1 MSASKRLGKYGAG
14 YLILSAAV
22 FFIGQNS
29 TWAQGATEPVQP
41 YVFDKDLRTLPPP
54 PPETRKAHRPGTRP
68 DFKAKPFR
76 PGPPDP
82 LWHPGRKPGSSGTLV
97 PNTSGRLAAG
107 VTPSEFLTP
116 SPNFDRDQPGDDP
129 PPSVFLTPS
138 PNFDSGQP
146 GDDPPDTNGAV
157 GPNHYIQIVNFS
169 FEVFDKNGNSLAG
182 PTDPQTFWSAAPAND
197 DCRVRGRG
205 DPYVL
210 YDHLA
215 DRWIITQFANHLTS
229 LGDPLQ
235 VQCIAISK
243 GPNPVTDGFYAYT
256 FQLGVK
262 NDYPKL
268 AVWPDGY
275 YMISQRDDYDST
287 TNNLDAWVFDRANM
301 LNGNPATFQ
310 QQNSAFQNHH
320 DIIAL
325 PSDLTGPPPPA
336 GSPNFYVRPY
346 DGNLFMDGLPRIEI
360 FEFHADWGVPA
371 NTTFNLVQTFDTTTG
386 LATFSSS
393 TCGGNS
399 LDPDCVPQPGTSN
412 KLEVISV
419 WPMGPLQYRNFGDHE
434 TLLFSHAV
442 NVDGL
447 GLIGIRWYELRRSP
461 VGSGMWKIYQQGT
474 FSPADST
481 TTTTTSIYRWM
492 GSIAMD
498 QAGNIALGYSASND
512 GVAPHPMVFPGVRIV
527 GRLATDPL
535 GEMTTPEVHLADGG
549 AAGGGRWGDY
559 SAMRVDP
566 ANGCT
571 FWYTTEYISSTGQRT
586 HVGAVRFPTCTAAD
600 LAITKTAPGSV
611 VAGGQLTY
619 SLNVTNHGP
628 SDATNVVVT
637 DALPGG
643 TTFLTSS
650 IPCTAGGT
658 CTIGNLAHG
667 ASAPFTITV
676 RVLASLL
683 SNLGASATNI
693 TNTATVKG
701 DQFDPDSSN
710 NTANASTL
718 VTESADMALTKTCK
732 PDTPAQAGTSAF
744 CDIQVANLGV
754 SDAQNVVVTDAI
766 VSNASFTVTS
776 VTGTAASCTTSIG
789 SPTSATVT
797 CNLLTVP
804 AGGGTTI
811 HVAFTSNNPGD
822 INDTATVKSTTP
834 DPVRGNNSATGRVSF
849 FASAD
854 LAISKTAMPNPVVA
868 GTNVT
873 YTIAVSNAGP
883 SSASN
888 VVVKDTL
895 SAEISVL
902 TVTPSVGSCTAGI
915 PGNPLQPL
923 TCTIG
928 SMATAG
934 SATITVMARVAPSV
948 PDGTVINNNATV
960 SSAASDPNNGNNS
973 ATAAVTV
980 NAQSDLAI
988 TKTSDQASY
997 KPSSVVTYTVSV
1009 TNNGPSNA
1017 LAVIVTDNLPDIQQA
1032 LYQSDTGGCVATA
1045 SPPTVLTCN
1054 LGSMPVGTSK
1064 SFNIYELIHGSQ
1076 GNVSNTASVTSSTT
1090 DPNLANNT
1098 AVRTVTI
1105 GH

>member
-1 MSASKRLGKYGAG
+1 MKPPWQTPVTRIFLISVVALFLG
-14 YLILSAAV
+14 LCAAV
-22 FFIGQNS
+22 FFVGENS
-29 TWAQGATEPVQP
+29 ARAQAATEPVRP
-41 YVFDKDLRTLPPP
+41 HVFDKDLRTLPPP
-54 PPETRKAHRPGTRP
+54 PPETRKAHRPGTKRDYEP
-68 DFKAKPFR
+68 TPFR

-82 LWHPGRKPGSSGTLV
+82 LWRPERAPSPRLLQTLG
-97 PNTSGRLAAG
+97 PLG

-116 SPNFDRDQPGDDP
+116 SPNFDTDQAGD
-129 PPSVFLTPS
+129 
-138 PNFDSGQP
+138 G
-146 GDDPPDTNGAV
+146 PPDANGAV
-157 GPNHYIQIVNFS
+157 GLNHYIQIVNFS
-169 FEVFDKNGNSLAG
+169 FEIFDKNGNRLAG
-182 PTDPQTFWSAAPAND
+182 PTNPETLWSGAPADD

-215 DRWIITQFANHLTS
+215 DRWIITQFANHLTNA
-229 LGDPLQ
+229 GDPLQ
-235 VQCIAISK
+235 VQCIAVSK
-243 GPNPVTDGFYAYT
+243 GPNPVTDGFFAYT

-275 YMISQRDDYDST
+275 YGISQRDDYDST

-310 QQNSAFQNHH
+310 QQNSVFQNHH

-336 GSPNFYVRPY
+336 GSPNFYARPY
-346 DGNLFMDGLPRIEI
+346 DGNLFGDGLPRIEI

-371 NTTFNLVQTFDTTTG
+371 NTTFSLVQVIDTTTG

-393 TCGGNS
+393 TCGGSS

-442 NVDGL
+442 NVDGM
-447 GLIGIRWYELRRSP
+447 GLIGMRWYELRRSP
-461 VGSGMWKIYQQGT
+461 VGSGTWKIHQQGT
-474 FSPADST
+474 FAPADST

-512 GVAPHPMVFPGVRIV
+512 GVAPHPTVFPGVRVV
-527 GRLATDPL
+527 GRLANDPL
-535 GEMTTPEVHLADGG
+535 GEMSTPEVHLADGG
-549 AAGGGRWGDY
+549 AASGGRWGDY

-566 ANGCT
+566 ADGCK
-571 FWYTTEYISSTGQRT
+571 FWYTTEYISATGQRT
-586 HVGAVRFPTCTAAD
+586 HVGAVRFPTCNPAD
-600 LAITKTAPGSV
+600 LAITKSAPSSV
-611 VAGGQLTY
+611 VAGGLLTY

-628 SDATNVVVT
+628 SNATNVVVT
-637 DALPGG
+637 DMLPGG

-658 CTIGNLAHG
+658 CTIGSLANG
-667 ASAPFTITV
+667 ASTPFTITV
-676 RVLASLL
+676 KVSASLL

-693 TNTATVKG
+693 TNTATVKA
-701 DQFDPDSSN
+701 DQFDPDLHN
-710 NTANASTL
+710 NTAVASTL
-718 VTESADMALTKTCK
+718 VTESADMAVTKTCK
-732 PDTPAQAGTSAF
+732 PDTPAPAGTSAF

-776 VTGTAASCTTSIG
+776 VTGASCTNSIG

-797 CNLLTVP
+797 CNLHTVA

-811 HVAFTSNNPGD
+811 NVAFTSNNPGD
-822 INDTATVKSTTP
+822 INDTATVRSTTP
-834 DPVRGNNSATGRVSF
+834 DPVGGNNSATGRVSF

-854 LAISKTAMPNPVVA
+854 LAISKTATPNPVFA
-868 GTNVT
+868 GAKIT

-895 SAEISVL
+895 PDEVSVL
-902 TVTPSVGSCTAGI
+902 TVTPSVGSCAAGI

-928 SMATAG
+928 SLATAG
-934 SATITVMARVAPSV
+934 SATITVTAKVHRRVPER
-948 PDGTVINNNATV
+948 TVINNNATIT
-960 SSAASDPNNGNNS
+960 SAASDPNNGNNS
-973 ATAAVTV
+973 ATAAASVIDCDRCRCRPSCHEDWDDRDRHHV
-980 NAQSDLAI
+980 RDCDEDRPCHWHWGDRDRDHAWDDRDR
-988 TKTSDQASY
+988 DQARGDRDRDQARGDRDRDRARDDRDQARGDRDRDRARDDRDRARGDRDRDRDLGRP
-997 KPSSVVTYTVSV
+997 KPESRP
-1009 TNNGPSNA
+1009 GRPR
-1017 LAVIVTDNLPDIQQA
+1017 P
-1032 LYQSDTGGCVATA
+1032 A
-1045 SPPTVLTCN
+1045 SRP
-1054 LGSMPVGTSK
+1054 
-1064 SFNIYELIHGSQ
+1064 
-1076 GNVSNTASVTSSTT
+1076 
-1090 DPNLANNT
+1090 
-1098 AVRTVTI
+1098 
-1105 GH
+1105 

>member
-1 MSASKRLGKYGAG
+1 MKPQWQTPIARILLMGVVALFLDLCAAVSFVDENSAS
-14 YLILSAAV
+14 
-22 FFIGQNS
+22 
-29 TWAQGATEPVQP
+29 AQAATEPVTP
-41 YVFDKDLRTLPPP
+41 NVFDKDLRTLPPP
-54 PPETRKAHRPGTRP
+54 PPETRKAHRPGTKRDYEP
-68 DFKAKPFR
+68 KPFQ

-82 LWHPGRKPGSSGTLV
+82 LWHPERAPQPRSLETPG
-97 PNTSGRLAAG
+97 PLA

-116 SPNFDRDQPGDDP
+116 SPNFDTNQ
-129 PPSVFLTPS
+129 S
-138 PNFDSGQP
+138 
-146 GDDPPDTNGAV
+146 GDDPPDANGAV
-157 GPNHYIQIVNFS
+157 GLNHYIQIVNFS
-169 FEVFDKNGNSLAG
+169 FEVFDKNGNRLAG
-182 PTDPQTFWSAAPAND
+182 PTDPQTLWSGAPAND

-205 DPYVL
+205 DVYVL

-215 DRWIITQFANHLTS
+215 DRWIISQFANHLTNA
-229 LGDPLQ
+229 GDPLQ
-235 VQCIAISK
+235 VQCIAVSK

-275 YMISQRDDYDST
+275 YGISQRDDYDST
-287 TNNLDAWVFDRANM
+287 TSNLDAWVFDRANM

-310 QQNSAFQNHH
+310 QKSSPFQNHH

-336 GSPNFYVRPY
+336 GSPNFYARPY
-346 DGNLFMDGLPRIEI
+346 DGNLFGDGLPRIEI

-371 NTTFNLVQTFDTTTG
+371 NTTFSLVQVIDTTTG

-393 TCGGNS
+393 TCSGSS

-419 WPMGPLQYRNFGDHE
+419 WPMAPLQYRNFGDHE
-434 TLLFSHAV
+434 TLLFSHAI
-442 NVDGL
+442 NVDGM
-447 GLIGIRWYELRRSP
+447 GLIGMRWYELRRGP
-461 VGSGMWKIYQQGT
+461 VGSGMWKIHQQGT

-498 QAGNIALGYSASND
+498 EAGNVALGYSASND
-512 GVAPHPMVFPGVRIV
+512 GVAPHPTVFPGVRVV

-549 AAGGGRWGDY
+549 ASSGGRWGDY

-566 ANGCT
+566 ADGCK
-571 FWYTTEYISSTGQRT
+571 FWYTTEYISATGQRT
-586 HVGAVRFPTCTAAD
+586 HVGAVRFPTCNPAD

-611 VAGGQLTY
+611 VAGELLTY

-637 DALPGG
+637 DMLPGG

-658 CTIGNLAHG
+658 CIIGDLANG
-667 ASAPFTITV
+667 AGTSFTITV
-676 RVLASLL
+676 SVSASLL
-683 SNLGASATNI
+683 SNLGVSATNI
-693 TNTATVKG
+693 TNTATVKAA
-701 DQFDPDSSN
+701 QFDPDLHN
-710 NTANASTL
+710 NTATASTL

-732 PDTPAQAGTSAF
+732 PDTPAPAGTSAF

-776 VTGTAASCTTSIG
+776 VTGASCTTSIG

-797 CNLLTVP
+797 CNLHTVA

-811 HVAFTSNNPGD
+811 NVAFTSNSPGD
-822 INDTATVKSTTP
+822 INDTATVRSTTP
-834 DPVRGNNSATGRVSF
+834 DPVGGNNSATRRVSF

-854 LAISKTAMPNPVVA
+854 LAISKTAAPNPVFA
-868 GTNVT
+868 GAKIT

-895 SAEISVL
+895 PDEVSVL
-902 TVTPSVGSCTAGI
+902 TVTPTVGSCTAGI

-928 SMATAG
+928 SLATAG
-934 SATITVMARVAPSV
+934 SATITITAKVHRRVPER
-948 PDGTVINNNATV
+948 TVINNNATV
-960 SSAASDPNNGNNS
+960 NSAASDPNNGNNS

-980 NAQSDLAI
+980 IDCDKCRCWPPCHEDWDDRDRHHVRDCDEDHRYCPEDSDDRDRYHLRDCDEDGRYCHGHWGARDRDH
-988 TKTSDQASY
+988 TWDDRDRRLSDDRDRDRRLSDDRDRDRR
-997 KPSSVVTYTVSV
+997 SSDDRNRDRRLSDDRDRRL
-1009 TNNGPSNA
+1009 S
-1017 LAVIVTDNLPDIQQA
+1017 PDKQKA
-1032 LYQSDTGGCVATA
+1032 
-1045 SPPTVLTCN
+1045 
-1054 LGSMPVGTSK
+1054 
-1064 SFNIYELIHGSQ
+1064 
-1076 GNVSNTASVTSSTT
+1076 
-1090 DPNLANNT
+1090 
-1098 AVRTVTI
+1098 RR
-1105 GH
+1105 